1 MIIFIS
7 ATLDARVILKKDEI
21 NQTINRSNL
30 LTRKIVQKLQSKTQ
44 KKESIQVTLEA
55 PSEQSKTVPVHR
67 SETKKQHLALHEDT
81 EDLNEN
87 IAKKENNE
95 AAKITSNPELNQK
108 SKTMRGKKALSPKGK
123 KLQFIEQ
130 ESNVGKEIETDK
142 NRKKE
147 SPLSKEVTG
156 MRRRQRT
163 IRPEEPFQEFT
174 FLHLICYPVN
184 LVSE

>member
-1 MIIFIS
+1 
-7 ATLDARVILKKDEI
+7 
-21 NQTINRSNL
+21 
-30 LTRKIVQKLQSKTQ
+30 
-44 KKESIQVTLEA
+44 
-55 PSEQSKTVPVHR
+55 
-67 SETKKQHLALHEDT
+67 
-81 EDLNEN
+81 
-87 IAKKENNE
+87 
-95 AAKITSNPELNQK
+95 
-108 SKTMRGKKALSPKGK
+108 MRGKKALSPKGK